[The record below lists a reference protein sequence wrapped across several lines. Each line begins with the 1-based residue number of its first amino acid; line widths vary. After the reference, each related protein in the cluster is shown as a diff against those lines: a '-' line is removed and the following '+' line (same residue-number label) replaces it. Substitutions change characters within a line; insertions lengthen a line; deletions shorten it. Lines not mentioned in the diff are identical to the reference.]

1 MWYNSDGRGDM
12 ISNLEVWHMLH
23 LGVSPC
29 MITEVLRM
37 FTRTEYEFYF
47 GLLSDEEWVCIRKSI
62 QRAFD
67 EAADRMYEED
77 HPLDD

>member
-1 MWYNSDGRGDM
+1 
-12 ISNLEVWHMLH
+12 
-23 LGVSPC
+23 
-29 MITEVLRM
+29 M

-47 GLLSDEEWVCIRKSI
+47 GLVSDEEWVFIRKSI
-62 QRAFD
+62 QKALD

>member
-1 MWYNSDGRGDM
+1 
-12 ISNLEVWHMLH
+12 
-23 LGVSPC
+23 

-47 GLLSDEEWVCIRKSI
+47 GLASDEEWVCIRKSI